1 MLVLK
6 YVNVAIYVIILC
18 MNTVNASQYR
28 KGISNRFTIPPIKE
42 SYLIFG
48 EHQESILSA
57 DSIKIFV
64 WNLFKGEKKNWNQD
78 FKKLSQGHD
87 ILMLQE
93 AFLNSNM
100 RDIFEASQ
108 HYRYEMAVSFIYR
121 KDDVATGTV
130 IGSRFSPVQSGFIRS
145 EFFEPFI
152 KTPKTMTYAF
162 YPLDGKVESLLV
174 INIHA
179 INFANFDCFKNQIEQ
194 AIELIERHSGPIIF
208 AGDFNTRTRQRLEYL
223 KSLLGD
229 HMLTELPFRD
239 DARTSVVG
247 LPLDH
252 IFVRN
257 LLIKDAKVLKTVK
270 TSDHFPLQAELV
282 YTGL

>member
-1 MLVLK
+1 MPVLK
-6 YVNVAIYVIILC
+6 YMNIAIYVIILC
-18 MNTVNASQYR
+18 MNSVNADQIR
-28 KGISNRFTIPPIKE
+28 RGISNRFIIPPLNE
-42 SYLIFG
+42 SFLFFG
-48 EHQESILSA
+48 QHQESILKA

-64 WNLFKGEKKNWNQD
+64 WNLFKGEKKNWSKD
-78 FKKLSQGHD
+78 YAKLSQGHD

-93 AFLNSNM
+93 AYLSSTM
-100 RDIFEASQ
+100 RDIFETSQ

-121 KDDVATGTV
+121 REDAATGTV
-130 IGSRFSPVQSGFIRS
+130 IGSRFSPHRSGFIRS
-145 EFFEPFI
+145 EYYEPFI

-162 YPLDGKVESLLV
+162 YPIEGKLESLLV

-179 INFANFDCFKNQIEQ
+179 INFANFNCFKSQIDQ
-194 AIELIERHSGPIIF
+194 AIELIEEHTGPIIF

-223 KSLLGD
+223 KNLLGE
-229 HMLTELPFRD
+229 HRLTELPFRD

-257 LLIKDAKVLKTVK
+257 LLIKDAKVLKKVNS
-270 TSDHFPLQAELV
+270 SDHFPLQAELV
-282 YTGL
+282 YTAN